1 MVRRSLFLRLK
12 TQKRAAIELWKAI
25 IPLKK
30 IREQLKMRR
39 CLRNVLAY
47 AKEHPEDP
55 VQKRRKNATFFH
67 KFK

>member
-1 MVRRSLFLRLK
+1 MPPGKKPFSEA
-12 TQKRAAIELWKAI
+12 QKKAAIELWKAN
-25 IPLKK
+25 IPLKN

-67 KFK
+67 KLK